1 MDSIPSSQYPAREAT
16 TVLAT
21 SCSAYQPIPD
31 KPVKPSPT
39 SRDEKQDRTKIS
51 PVMFR
56 HGTIPKIEDH
66 RRARSAPDRT
76 RSKPVQ
82 PVTSPIV
89 KIQPTPSQPVRQSD
103 EQRNQ
108 TIQVGIPQ
116 SGRCSI
122 SSISPMVAK
131 SYTPSSGAVYRS
143 PPSRPYASWSPM
155 RFPRDWRLSSEH
167 QSPEK
172 SSSRCTDFFDSTAII
187 ERMKF
192 TMEII
197 VDFLDCV
204 RLYRFTIALQF
215 RQLLDALDSF
225 KLWLMRP
232 LKVTNYDTYVNQ
244 VNIELAEL
252 EEIVHMLRRHKTDTA
267 ERLSALEHYRNE
279 LRGDEVRLLYD
290 RKTNK
295 NTICMKMVTMAH
307 EKLVNAF
314 IIPVENLVEEARN
327 FSSLLDEYIHNLMS
341 TKEQH
346 FYNEKQTEVIRK
358 RKQKVVKVLENY
370 KKFLVQEVT
379 HLHQRLTLALHGLR
393 QIIDNAQSSGILSNS
408 SSPCVTG
415 MDSLSLRKRVR

>member
-1 MDSIPSSQYPAREAT
+1 KVPTYSQAAQSLQSKFDVKREVLSTTKEQPKLTLPAKVKRPQHPSESHDDMQSQKEPVSHVDSIPSSQYPSCGAT
-16 TVLAT
+16 TILAT
-21 SCSAYQPIPD
+21 SYTSYQPSPD
-31 KPVKPSPT
+31 KPVKPSST
-39 SRDEKQDRTKIS
+39 FRDKKQDRTKIS

-56 HGTIPKIEDH
+56 HGTVPKIQDH

-76 RSKPVQ
+76 RSKLVHPVIS
-82 PVTSPIV
+82 PVV
-89 KIQPTPSQPVRQSD
+89 KIQPTPSQPVRQID
-103 EQRNQ
+103 EHRNQ

-122 SSISPMVAK
+122 SPISPMMVK

-143 PPSRPYASWSPM
+143 PPSRPYASWSPV
-155 RFPRDWRLSSEH
+155 RFPRDWRMSSEH

-232 LKVTNYDTYVNQ
+232 LTVTHYDVYISQ

-279 LRGDEVRLLYD
+279 LRDDEVHLLYD
-290 RKTNK
+290 
-295 NTICMKMVTMAH
+295 
-307 EKLVNAF
+307 
-314 IIPVENLVEEARN
+314 
-327 FSSLLDEYIHNLMS
+327 
-341 TKEQH
+341 
-346 FYNEKQTEVIRK
+346 RK
-358 RKQKVVKVLENY
+358 RKQKVVKVLKNY

-393 QIIDNAQSSGILSNS
+393 QIIDNAHSSGILSNS
-408 SSPCVTG
+408 SSPLVTG
-415 MDSLSLRKRVR
+415 VDSLSLRRRVR